1 VRATLYMAT
10 LSAMRFNPV
19 IKAFADRLRAA
30 GKPFKVVAVAC
41 IRKLLSI
48 LNVMLRDNQPWR
60 APCLATNA

>member
-1 VRATLYMAT
+1 MRATLYMAT

-19 IKAFADRLRAA
+19 IKVFADRLRTA

-41 IRKLLSI
+41 IRKLLTI

-60 APCLATNA
+60 SPCLAKNA